1 MKFSCDP
8 QGNALLPEN
17 DPLKPIQ
24 ILKMNPQQNVA
35 PPQVVIDQPPNLGTQ
50 AQYVASSRLDSW
62 TSRLFERTSGLI
74 ALM

>member
-24 ILKMNPQQNVA
+24 ILKMNP
-35 PPQVVIDQPPNLGTQ
+35 
-50 AQYVASSRLDSW
+50 
-62 TSRLFERTSGLI
+62 
-74 ALM
+74 